1 VLVAHEERPI
11 VKAPARAELQR
22 ASGVLLHLSSLPGPH
37 GNGDLGSE
45 ARAFV
50 DFLAAA
56 GQTYWQL
63 LPVHPTG
70 PGNSPYSGVS
80 AFAGNPLFIDLEQLV
95 EAGLLSA
102 AALGGALPQV
112 QVDYDAAAAHRR
124 PLLREAFAV
133 FRKQSAQHG
142 ARLSAFR
149 RKSRS
154 WLPDYALFM
163 ALKDTLGGAWT
174 EWDAPLRDRSPAVL
188 SRARK
193 QLAAD
198 IAYYEFEQL
207 MFDTQWQA
215 LRSYAAARKVR
226 LIGDVPIFVA
236 HDSADVWAHR
246 SGFQL
251 DSKGQPTHVSGV
263 PPDYFSETGQLW
275 GTPLYAWA
283 QHKREHYRF
292 WIERLR
298 AQLDRFDWVRL
309 DHFIGFAR
317 YWQIPADAPTAQ
329 AGRWRNG
336 PGRAL
341 FDAAARKLGALPF
354 IAEDLGAVSPEVER
368 LRDDLGFPGMRVL
381 QFAFDSDAHN
391 LFLPH
396 NYPRHAVAYTG
407 THDND
412 TMLGWLRER
421 AQSGNEQQL
430 RMLNAYLGRPG
441 ARLEPEVLCGGLIR
455 LLFASVA
462 KLVIVPMQDL
472 LGLGSE
478 ARMNVPGRAEGNWTY
493 RLQREALSAELTQEL
508 LALTQLYGRTPPA
521 AAEADQTLDTSDADD
536 GTTRAEPA
544 RRAYKRSAR

>member
-1 VLVAHEERPI
+1 
-11 VKAPARAELQR
+11 VKAPARAEFQR
-22 ASGVLLHLSSLPGPH
+22 ASGVLVHLSSLPGRH
-37 GNGDLGSE
+37 GNGDLGRE

-56 GQTYWQL
+56 GQSYWQL

-70 PGNSPYSGVS
+70 TGNSPYSGAS

-95 EAGLLSA
+95 EDGLLSA
-102 AALGGALPQV
+102 AALGAALPEG
-112 QVDYDAAAAHRR
+112 QVDYARAAEHRK
-124 PLLREAFAV
+124 PLLREAFAA
-133 FRKQSAQHG
+133 FRKQAGHFG
-142 ARLSAFR
+142 ARLGAFR
-149 RKSRS
+149 RKTRA
-154 WLPDYALFM
+154 WLPDYTLFL
-163 ALKDTLGGAWT
+163 ALKDTLGEDWCAW
-174 EWDAPLRDRSPAVL
+174 DPPLRDRSPTVL
-188 SRARK
+188 ARARK
-193 QLAAD
+193 QLAAEV
-198 IAYYEFEQL
+198 AYYEFEQL
-207 MFDTQWQA
+207 VFDAQWQA
-215 LRSYAAARKVR
+215 LRSYAASRGVK
-226 LIGDVPIFVA
+226 LIGDIPIFVA

-263 PPDYFSETGQLW
+263 PPDYFSATGQLW

-309 DHFIGFAR
+309 DHFIGFTR
-317 YWQIPADAPTAQ
+317 YWQVPAGAATAES
-329 AGRWRNG
+329 GRWRNG
-336 PGRAL
+336 PGREL
-341 FDAAARKLGALPF
+341 FDAAARKLGPLPF

-368 LRDDLGFPGMRVL
+368 LRDELGFPGMRVL
-381 QFAFDSDAHN
+381 QFAFDADAHN
-391 LFLPH
+391 PFLPH
-396 NYPRHAVAYTG
+396 NYPTNTVAYTG

-412 TMLGWLRER
+412 TTLGWLRER
-421 AQSGNEQQL
+421 ARVGDEREL
-430 RMLNAYLGRPG
+430 RTLNAYLGRPG

-478 ARMNVPGRAEGNWTY
+478 ARMNVPGRAEGNWTF
-493 RLQREALSAELTQEL
+493 RLQRQALSEELTKEL

-521 AAEADQTLDTSDADD
+521 AADADKTIDTSDVDD
-536 GTTRAEPA
+536 GTTRADPV
-544 RRAYKRSAR
+544 RPPLKRSAR

>member
-1 VLVAHEERPI
+1 M
-11 VKAPARAELQR
+11 KAPARAELQR

-37 GNGDLGSE
+37 GNGDLGRE

-56 GQTYWQL
+56 GQSYWQL

-80 AFAGNPLFIDLEQLV
+80 AFAGNPLFIDLERLV
-95 EAGLLSA
+95 EDGLLPQSA
-102 AALGGALPQV
+102 LAGALPEA
-112 QVDYDAAAAHRR
+112 QVDYALAAARR
-124 PLLREAFAV
+124 MPLLREAFAA
-133 FRKQSAQHG
+133 FRKRAGHHA
-142 ARLSAFR
+142 ARLGAFR
-149 RKSRS
+149 RKARA

-163 ALKDTLGGAWT
+163 ALKETLGGNWT

-188 SRARK
+188 TRARK
-193 QLAAD
+193 QLATE

-215 LRSYAAARKVR
+215 LRSYAAERKVR
-226 LIGDVPIFVA
+226 LMGDIPIFLA
-236 HDSADVWAHR
+236 HESVDVWAHR
-246 SGFQL
+246 SSFQL
-251 DSKGQPTHVSGV
+251 DTKGKPTHVSGV

-275 GTPLYAWA
+275 GTPLYNWA

-317 YWQIPADAPTAQ
+317 YWQIPAGAATAQ
-329 AGRWRNG
+329 DGRWRNG
-336 PGRAL
+336 PGREL
-341 FDAAARKLGALPF
+341 FQAAARKLGALPF

-368 LRDDLGFPGMRVL
+368 LRDELGFPGMRVL
-381 QFAFDSDAHN
+381 QFAFGSDARN
-391 LFLPH
+391 PFLPH
-396 NYPRHAVAYTG
+396 NFVTNTVAYTG

-412 TMLGWLRER
+412 TTLGWLRER
-421 AQSGNEQQL
+421 AQVGDEREL

-478 ARMNVPGRAEGNWTY
+478 ARMNVPGRAEGNWSF
-493 RLQREALSAELTQEL
+493 RLQRQGVTEELTREL
-508 LALTQLYGRTPPA
+508 LALTQLYGRTPHEA
-521 AAEADQTLDTSDADD
+521 ADADETLDTAGAED
-536 GTTRAEPA
+536 GTTRAEPVRA
-544 RRAYKRSAR
+544 RVESGAR